1 MGEIMNDINM
11 NEDDDYNLSYLDY
24 DDYELLSEDAE

>member
-1 MGEIMNDINM
+1 MNDMNM

>member
-1 MGEIMNDINM
+1 MNDINM
-11 NEDDDYNLSYLDY
+11 NEDDYNLSYLDY

>member
-11 NEDDDYNLSYLDY
+11 NEDDYNLSYLDY

>member
-1 MGEIMNDINM
+1 MNDINM

>member
-1 MGEIMNDINM
+1 MMNDTNM
-11 NEDDDYNLSYLDY
+11 NEDDYNLSYLDY

>member
-1 MGEIMNDINM
+1 MGEMMNDMNM